1 MGAPGV
7 VFLMYHELEVEG
19 RPLCQSNRGYKH
31 YVLKEAD
38 FRSQTRWLQGSG
50 WRGISVG
57 EAISSYPA
65 NSVAF
70 TFDDGSE
77 TDLIVAAPILREINF
92 GATFYVTVGFV
103 GQNGYMNPSQ
113 VRELSGAGFEI
124 GCHSMSHAYLN
135 DLDAPGLK
143 REIADAKD
151 MLEQMTGT
159 TVDHFS
165 CPGGRYDRRAVEV
178 ARAAGFR
185 SFATSLVETNTRA
198 TDVFALGRI
207 AVRRTTSLPAF
218 QQICRGQGLWK
229 ARLRDSLRAAPK
241 HVLGNQRYDRV
252 RSILFG
258 DEHS

>member
-1 MGAPGV
+1 MDAPGI

-19 RPLCQSNRGYKH
+19 RALCQSNRGYKH

-38 FRSQTRWLQGSG
+38 FRSQTRWLQESG

-65 NSVAF
+65 SSVAF

-77 TDLIVAAPILREINF
+77 TDLIVAAPILREIKF
-92 GATFYVTVGFV
+92 GGTFYVTAGFV
-103 GQNGYMNPSQ
+103 GQSGYMTPSQ
-113 VRELSGAGFEI
+113 VRELSAAGFEI
-124 GCHSMSHAYLN
+124 GCHSMTHAYLN
-135 DLDAPGLK
+135 DLDSSGLK
-143 REIADAKD
+143 REITDAKN

-159 TVDHFS
+159 HVNHFS
-165 CPGGRYDRRAVEV
+165 CPGGRYDRRATDV

-185 SFATSLVETNTRA
+185 SLATSRVGANTRA

-207 AVRRTTSLPAF
+207 AVRRTTSLQVF

-241 HVLGNQRYDRV
+241 HLLGNQRYDRV

-258 DEHS
+258 DEHY